1 MRIAFIGS
9 ANSIHLRRWVD
20 WFRNNGHKTFV
31 ISHCEEKSWD
41 HNIIL
46 IPSFSR
52 ILRGRLWKYGYEIE
66 NIRKAFWLKNLLKK
80 LRVEILQS
88 HMLLYPGFIGLMSNF
103 RPYAVHFYNGDI
115 LWKGNTSLS
124 HKLRTYWALKRSDL
138 VTAFSKAQIE
148 RCINLGSKPWKTH
161 QLMLGIDLNM
171 FNTEINSWQFRKQLG
186 IETDN
191 VIFSPRG
198 ILPFYNTEKII
209 EAASVVVKKIPN
221 ALFIFGYPKT
231 QKDEDYFT
239 YIQKMISDLGLQGN
253 VKIIG
258 DIPYHEMPKY
268 YACSKVT
275 VSLALSDNLP
285 FSMME
290 AMASGSVC
298 VISKIKSIEE
308 LLKNEKNGLFVDPSC
323 PTEVGNAIIRLLED
337 EELRKNLAANA
348 KKTVNEN
355 CDYEKWMKKI
365 EEYYIELIIK
375 RRSNSE

>member
-1 MRIAFIGS
+1 MRIAFIGP
-9 ANSIHLRRWVD
+9 ANSIHLQRWVD
-20 WFRNNGHKTFV
+20 WFRKNGHKTFV
-31 ISHCEEKSWD
+31 ISDCEENSWD
-41 HNIIL
+41 HDVIL

-52 ILRGRLWKYGYEIE
+52 IVRGRLWQYGYEIE
-66 NIRKAFWLKNLLKK
+66 NIRKALWLRNLLKS

-88 HMLLYPGFIGLMSNF
+88 HMLLYPGFIGLVSNF

-115 LWKGNTSLS
+115 LWKANTSLP

-148 RCINLGSKPWKTH
+148 RCISLGSKPWKTH
-161 QLMLGIDLNM
+161 QVMMGIDLSM
-171 FNTEINSWQFRKQLG
+171 FGTEIDSGEFRKRLG
-186 IETDN
+186 IETEN
-191 VIFSPRG
+191 IIFSPRG
-198 ILPFYNTEKII
+198 ISRLYNTDKII
-209 EAASVVVKKIPN
+209 EAASVVVKRIPDTF
-221 ALFIFGYPKT
+221 FILGCLKT

-239 YIQKMISDLGLQGN
+239 YIQKKISDLSLEAN
-253 VKIIG
+253 IKIIS

-308 LLKNEKNGLFVDPSC
+308 LLQNEKNGLFVDPSC
-323 PTEVGNAIIRLLED
+323 PAEVGNAIIRLLED
-337 EELRKNLAANA
+337 EELRKNLAVNA
-348 KKTVNEN
+348 KEAVHQK
-355 CDYEKWMKKI
+355 CDYEKWMRKV
-365 EEYYIELIIK
+365 EEYYLELIVK
-375 RRSNSE
+375 RA